1 MKNLL
6 FLLLL
11 LLNAPCFSQSYS
23 EGIYSHREKYKQDF
37 LSDEH
42 SPLKESDTSYLRFF
56 KPDKN
61 YRFTAVFEKTNDSI
75 PFEMPTHSGKIKMY
89 RKYGTVHF
97 TLKKKHYTLEVYQSI
112 ALMQKEEWK
121 DYLFLPFYDLTN
133 YETTYGGG
141 RYLDLSLNDI
151 KNATVE
157 LDFNKCYN
165 PYCAYA
171 AGYSCPIPPAAN
183 KLDVPI
189 EAGEKLFGKEVTE

>member
-6 FLLLL
+6 FLFLL

-23 EGIYSHREKYKQDF
+23 ERIYSHREKYKQGF

-42 SPLKESDTSYLRFF
+42 SPLKENDTSYLRFF

-61 YRFTAVFEKTNDSI
+61 YRFAAVFEKTNDSI

-89 RKYGTVHF
+89 RKYGRVHF
-97 TLKKKHYTLEVYQSI
+97 TLKKKHYSLEVYQSI
-112 ALMQKEEWK
+112 ALMQKEELK

-151 KNATVE
+151 KGATVE

-171 AGYSCPIPPAAN
+171 VGY
-183 KLDVPI
+183 
-189 EAGEKLFGKEVTE
+189 